1 MNRRISIRIVSIVK
15 SRFQVLRLGSFVRST
30 CKHMSAPLLQDT
42 SSSLAYLPC
51 PLINARQIDLA
62 DEGHLWRG
70 VWVVGTTDDLEGVYA
85 ILMYTLYFQIFSRQ
99 SCLRNRR

>member
-1 MNRRISIRIVSIVK
+1 MNRRISIRIVSMVK

-30 CKHMSAPLLQDT
+30 CKHMSVPLLQT
-42 SSSLAYLPC
+42 PRSSLPYLSR

-85 ILMYTLYFQIFSRQ
+85 ILVYALYFQIFSR
-99 SCLRNRR
+99 